1 MKLILASGSPRRAD
15 VLRRAGFVIETIET
29 RVEEVHSA
37 GETPE
42 AYVQR
47 LAVEKAR
54 AAASDL
60 LDTAEST
67 FVIGADTTVVA
78 RGHMLEKPVDAKDAE
93 RMLRVMSGN
102 WHEVLTGVSVLAFPA
117 EKEVNFVDKTRVQ
130 LLELTEEEIEQYVA
144 SGEPF
149 GKAGAYAI
157 QGIAGRYVQRVEG
170 CYFNVMGLPLSRVW
184 LALRSMGWKD
194 APL

>member
-1 MKLILASGSPRRAD
+1 MKLILASGSPRRAE

-29 RVEEVHSA
+29 RIEEVHVA

-42 AYVQR
+42 VYVQR
-47 LAVEKAR
+47 LAVGKAQ

-60 LDTAEST
+60 LDTAEPT

-78 RGHMLEKPVDAKDAE
+78 GGHMLEKPVDAKDAT
-93 RMLRVMSGN
+93 RMLKLMSGG

-117 EKEVNFVDKTRVQ
+117 GKAVNFVDKTRVQ
-130 LLELTEEEIEQYVA
+130 LLKLPEKEIEKYVA
-144 SGEPF
+144 TGEPF

-170 CYFNVMGLPLSRVW
+170 CYFNVMGMPLSRAW
-184 LALRSMGWKD
+184 LALESLGWKD
-194 APL
+194 AAL